1 MKYNQAITEKQYVKA
16 WMKLLTQVA
25 QSPRQIDEYFFGNK
39 EERDES
45 SDDIRPYFYTAI
57 GAGVAVLLLCCAVA
71 AQ

>member
-25 QSPRQIDEYFFGNK
+25 QSPRQIDEYFFGTV
-39 EERDES
+39 EERDDS
-45 SDDIRPYFYTAI
+45 SNDIRPFFYAALGVGIAI
-57 GAGVAVLLLCCAVA
+57 FLLCCAIA